1 MVAAGLENPP
11 KISIVTPSFNQ
22 ATFLEATINSVLS
35 QDYPNLEYIIIDG
48 GSTDGSV
55 EIIKKYEKYLA
66 YWVSEAD
73 RGQYDA
79 INKGFAQSTG
89 EIMAWINSD
98 DMYQSFAFRTVAS
111 IFTDLPQVTW
121 LTTLSPA
128 FWDWYGFSLGYCSF
142 VGFAREAFLDGYMLP
157 PGYKGARG
165 TPQQESTF
173 WRRSLWEKVGS
184 RIRTEFKLAGDF
196 DLWSQFYQYDDLYAT
211 PSPLAGFRYQD
222 KNRSLSIDDYI
233 EEAERSLQ
241 EMRKSL
247 GWSKSVVKNTLRKV
261 ILRLYLY
268 RIPGLNI
275 LTKPILDYQGLR
287 VVRQKRNT
295 PQGHWEIEK
304 YKFQ

>member
-1 MVAAGLENPP
+1 MFATSLENPP
-11 KISIVTPSFNQ
+11 RISIVTPSFNQ
-22 ATFLEATINSVLS
+22 ANFLEATIDSVLS
-35 QDYPNLEYIIIDG
+35 QHYPNLEYIIIDG

-73 RGQYDA
+73 RGQYEA
-79 INKGFAQSTG
+79 INKGFVHSTG

-111 IFTDLPQVTW
+111 IFMDLPQVTW

-128 FWDWYGFSLGYCSF
+128 FWDWHGFSLGYCTF
-142 VGFAREAFLDGYMLP
+142 TGFSRKAFLDGYMLP

-184 RIRTEFKLAGDF
+184 RIRTEFPLAGDF
-196 DLWSQFYQYDDLYAT
+196 DLWSQFYQHADLYTT

-222 KNRSLSIDDYI
+222 QSRSLSLDAYTQ
-233 EEAERSLQ
+233 EAVRSLQ

-247 GWSKSVVKNTLRKV
+247 GWSKNILKAV

-268 RIPGLNI
+268 RIPGI
-275 LTKPILDYQGLR
+275 KVLTKPILDYQGLR
-287 VVRQKRNT
+287 VVRQKHNT
-295 PQGHWEIEK
+295 SQGYWEIEAH
-304 YKFQ
+304 KFQ